1 MRKNSEFVSD
11 NKAAWNASA
20 AYHEATLDI
29 QDCIGKL
36 RSNKHGFFDGTF
48 GGTLDAIGLQGKKVV
63 QIGCNNGR
71 EALSLVRMG
80 AKSVLGIDQSDAF
93 LAQAKVLQN
102 ASRLDCQFLGADIY
116 NLPSQMDVDFDLAVI
131 TIGVLNWMPDLKLF
145 FKVVAG
151 LLAPGG
157 NLAVYET
164 HPVLEMFAPG
174 SPDPFTPQYSYFDST
189 PHASEEPITYDG
201 SSGEKGPVS
210 WWFPHTMGDIVTA
223 AIGAG
228 LALDRL
234 TEYPHS
240 NREVEY
246 DIYEGRN
253 AQVPMCF
260 EMVLTKN

>member
-1 MRKNSEFVSD
+1 
-11 NKAAWNASA
+11 
-20 AYHEATLDI
+20 
-29 QDCIGKL
+29 
-36 RSNKHGFFDGTF
+36 
-48 GGTLDAIGLQGKKVV
+48 
-63 QIGCNNGR
+63 
-71 EALSLVRMG
+71 
-80 AKSVLGIDQSDAF
+80 
-93 LAQAKVLQN
+93 
-102 ASRLDCQFLGADIY
+102 
-116 NLPSQMDVDFDLAVI
+116 MDVDFDLAVI

-164 HPVLEMFAPG
+164 HPALEMFAPG

-210 WWFPHTMGDIVTA
+210 WWFPHSMGDIVTA